1 MKKKTILFDLDGT
14 LLPMDQDA
22 FTRGYFKLLAQK
34 LAPHGYD
41 PAALVDNIW
50 AGTAAMVGND
60 GKRTNEAAFW
70 DRFVALY
77 GEQVRED
84 IPLFDAF
91 YRQEF
96 QQAKAF
102 CGFTP
107 KARAAVE
114 ACKAAGHR
122 VALATNPIF
131 PAVATESRIRWA
143 GLAPETFAWYT
154 TYENIGYCKPNPD
167 YYREILRY
175 LDCRAEDCL
184 MVGNDVEEDMM
195 AAQAAGDLTGEGIGL
210 GFQRATHSAARGYH
224 HHIHGRALGH
234 RKSHLANGSASRYGQ
249 RTPCLQKASQASA
262 GNAAHLAQHM
272 RVCFGISGGHTHLVY
287 SQLLGQ
293 RRLQPGQSL
302 QIPAEAP
309 GHGQHALRRRSQA
322 HSRRIQRNQAMLF
335 QQRRH
340 RAYLALRQVEPG
352 GQLPSAHGLQ
362 RADAFQYQRTQ
373 FDFLRQIR
381 SQLLHQGKITVLH
394 CILPIRDKS
403 RPA

>member
-1 MKKKTILFDLDGT
+1 MRHSGGGIDQPAPSVKVAAIRLGHRALTQYLGAHRAGKLPALGHVVRAADAMQHHVRALQKRQRLVNLDQLAHLLQRLFV
-14 LLPMDQDA
+14 Q
-22 FTRGYFKLLAQK
+22 
-34 LAPHGYD
+34 
-41 PAALVDNIW
+41 
-50 AGTAAMVGND
+50 MVG
-60 GKRTNEAAFW
+60 EMHH
-70 DRFVALY
+70 
-77 GEQVRED
+77 
-84 IPLFDAF
+84 
-91 YRQEF
+91 
-96 QQAKAF
+96 
-102 CGFTP
+102 
-107 KARAAVE
+107 AV
-114 ACKAAGHR
+114 
-122 VALATNPIF
+122 
-131 PAVATESRIRWA
+131 
-143 GLAPETFAWYT
+143 
-154 TYENIGYCKPNPD
+154 
-167 YYREILRY
+167 
-175 LDCRAEDCL
+175 
-184 MVGNDVEEDMM
+184 M

-210 GFQRATHSAARGYH
+210 GFQRAAHSAARGYH
-224 HHIHGRALGH
+224 HHIHGRALRH
-234 RKSHLANGSASRYGQ
+234 RKSHLANGAASRYGQ
-249 RTPCLQKASQASA
+249 RTTRLQKASQASA

-272 RVCFGISGGHTHLVY
+272 RVCIGISGGHTHLVY

>member
-70 DRFVALY
+70 DRFAALY

-143 GLAPETFAWYT
+143 GLEPEEFALYT
-154 TYENIGYCKPNPD
+154 TYENTAYCKPNPA
-167 YYREILRY
+167 YYRDVAQRLGVDPAACLR
-175 LDCRAEDCL
+175 
-184 MVGNDVEEDMM
+184 
-195 AAQAAGDLTGEGIGL
+195 I
-210 GFQRATHSAARGYH
+210 
-224 HHIHGRALGH
+224 
-234 RKSHLANGSASRYGQ
+234 
-249 RTPCLQKASQASA
+249 
-262 GNAAHLAQHM
+262 
-272 RVCFGISGGHTHLVY
+272 
-287 SQLLGQ
+287 
-293 RRLQPGQSL
+293 
-302 QIPAEAP
+302 
-309 GHGQHALRRRSQA
+309 
-322 HSRRIQRNQAMLF
+322 
-335 QQRRH
+335 
-340 RAYLALRQVEPG
+340 
-352 GQLPSAHGLQ
+352 
-362 RADAFQYQRTQ
+362 
-373 FDFLRQIR
+373 
-381 SQLLHQGKITVLH
+381 
-394 CILPIRDKS
+394 
-403 RPA
+403 

>member
-70 DRFVALY
+70 DRFAACMGSRSGRTSPCLTPFTGRSFSRPRLSAALPQKP
-77 GEQVRED
+77 GPQWR
-84 IPLFDAF
+84 P
-91 YRQEF
+91 
-96 QQAKAF
+96 
-102 CGFTP
+102 
-107 KARAAVE
+107 ARP
-114 ACKAAGHR
+114 AGHR

-175 LDCRAEDCL
+175 LGCRAEDCL

-195 AAQAAGDLTGEGIGL
+195 AAQAAGLSVFLLTDCLLNRKEKDISSYPQGDFDALLAFVEEWGGE
-210 GFQRATHSAARGYH
+210 
-224 HHIHGRALGH
+224 
-234 RKSHLANGSASRYGQ
+234 AS
-249 RTPCLQKASQASA
+249 L
-262 GNAAHLAQHM
+262 
-272 RVCFGISGGHTHLVY
+272 
-287 SQLLGQ
+287 
-293 RRLQPGQSL
+293 
-302 QIPAEAP
+302 
-309 GHGQHALRRRSQA
+309 
-322 HSRRIQRNQAMLF
+322 
-335 QQRRH
+335 
-340 RAYLALRQVEPG
+340 
-352 GQLPSAHGLQ
+352 
-362 RADAFQYQRTQ
+362 
-373 FDFLRQIR
+373 
-381 SQLLHQGKITVLH
+381 
-394 CILPIRDKS
+394 
-403 RPA
+403 